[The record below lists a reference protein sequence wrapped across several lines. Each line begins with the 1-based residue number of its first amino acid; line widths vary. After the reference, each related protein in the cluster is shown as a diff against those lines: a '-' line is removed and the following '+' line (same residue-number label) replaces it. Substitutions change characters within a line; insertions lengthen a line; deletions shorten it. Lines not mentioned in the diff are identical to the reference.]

1 MLTPKRD
8 TDPGLP
14 CQNTSLL
21 LEIWEPVPPQLPSPV
36 PRNLFLLS
44 YYFQVLK
51 KHMFYLKIQKSCQNK
66 NYTKDASVTFTQI
79 HLLTSYPICS
89 IVCSVFYIWVYV
101 NPSLP
106 EPFEGKLHTSFIL
119 HCCVH
124 FPSIR
129 ISNNRNSVINFSDF
143 TLAQYSNLFAFQFC
157 QWTQFI
163 FYSVLSPPAQES
175 AWGQAFHLVIMSLYP
190 PLTWN
195 ISTVVLCR

>member
-129 ISNNRNSVINFSDF
+129 ISNNRKLSISVISHWHNILICLHSSFANGPSLSFTASFLLQHRSQPGARHSIQLSCLF
-143 TLAQYSNLFAFQFC
+143 TLL
-157 QWTQFI
+157 
-163 FYSVLSPPAQES
+163 
-175 AWGQAFHLVIMSLYP
+175 
-190 PLTWN
+190 
-195 ISTVVLCR
+195 